1 LLALLA
7 KSGEVVSFSGFARKR
22 NYPFFLR
29 AKRAKILVTL
39 TFMIIDSIFTA
50 FTTKNVLIVGDVMID
65 RYWYGKVNRI
75 SPEAPVPIVEFQKA
89 EDRLGGAA
97 NVALNVK
104 ALGATPYL
112 FSILGKDTEGVD
124 FQKIMKTHELS
135 TEGLVFSEERKTTVK
150 TRIMASTQQMLRV
163 DSEITHDISPKECQ
177 IFIKKIKI
185 FMDRTPIDVII
196 FQDYNK
202 GVLSAL
208 CIELLMHEAQKRQIP
223 TIIDPKKK
231 NFLAYKG
238 ATLFKPNLKEI
249 REAVP
254 FEVKPTLDSLQ
265 KATDYLAAQTGQLYT
280 MITLSEKGLYLIK
293 NTEITGGGK
302 IYPTQARN
310 IADVSGAGDTVVSIA
325 ALGIA
330 CSLSLEA
337 MAILS
342 NLAGGQVCETAGVV
356 PVNLAQLKE
365 EMRQFIK

>member
-1 LLALLA
+1 M
-7 KSGEVVSFSGFARKR
+7 
-22 NYPFFLR
+22 
-29 AKRAKILVTL
+29 T
-39 TFMIIDSIFTA
+39 IDSIFNA

-75 SPEAPVPIVEFQKA
+75 SPEAPVPIVEFQQA

-112 FSILGKDTEGVD
+112 FSILGKDTEGGD
-124 FQKIMKTHELS
+124 FQKIMKTNELS
-135 TEGLVFSEERKTTVK
+135 TEGLAFSKERKTTLK

-163 DSEITHDISPKECQ
+163 DSEITHDISPSDCHL
-177 IFIKKIKI
+177 FVKKIKS
-185 FMDRTPIDVII
+185 FMDKTPIDVII
-196 FQDYNK
+196 LQDYNK

-208 CIELLMHEAQKRQIP
+208 CIELVLKEAKKRQIP
-223 TIIDPKKK
+223 TVIDPKKK

-254 FEVKPTLDSLQ
+254 FEVKPTLESLQ
-265 KATDYLAAQTGQLYT
+265 KAADYLAAQMGQICT
-280 MITLSEKGLYLIK
+280 MITLSEKGLYLK
-293 NTEITGGGK
+293 NNVTTSEAYHATASEAWHVTASEAWQEGT

-325 ALGIA
+325 ALSLA
-330 CSLSLEA
+330 CALSMEA
-337 MAILS
+337 MAVLS

-356 PVNLAQLKE
+356 PVNLDQLKE
-365 EMRQFIK
+365 EMLEVYRV

>member
-1 LLALLA
+1 M
-7 KSGEVVSFSGFARKR
+7 
-22 NYPFFLR
+22 N
-29 AKRAKILVTL
+29 
-39 TFMIIDSIFTA
+39 IDSIFKS

-75 SPEAPVPIVEFQKA
+75 SPEAPVPIVEFQQA

-112 FSILGKDTEGVD
+112 FSILGKDTEGGD
-124 FQKIMKTHELS
+124 FQKIMKSNELS
-135 TEGLVFSEERKTTVK
+135 TEGLVFSKERKTTLK
-150 TRIMASTQQMLRV
+150 TRIMANTQQMLRV
-163 DSEITHDISPKECQ
+163 DSEITHDISPAECHL
-177 IFIKKIKI
+177 FIKKINSFLDK
-185 FMDRTPIDVII
+185 TPIDVII

-208 CIELLMHEAQKRQIP
+208 CIELVMQEAKKRRIP

-254 FEVKPTLDSLQ
+254 FEVKPTLESLQ
-265 KATDYLAAQTGQLYT
+265 KAAEYLAAQMGQMYT
-280 MITLSEKGLYLIK
+280 MITLSEKGIYVVENK
-293 NTEITGGGK
+293 NNAQNTVQRTPFGEGGK
-302 IYPTQARN
+302 IYPTKARN

-325 ALGIA
+325 ALSLA
-330 CSLSLEA
+330 CALSLEV
-337 MAILS
+337 MAVLS
-342 NLAGGQVCETAGVV
+342 NLGGGQVCETAGVV
-356 PVNLAQLKE
+356 PVNLNQLKE
-365 EMRQFIK
+365 EMRQFIKHPEDTISRSFN